1 MKDSLNKL
9 AYIIYKNN
17 LCGQALDYLV
27 DIKKALEEK
36 EKLEKALDKASDIIY
51 NLNHC
56 SNIDYPNCPF
66 RKDCADGKAKSCLAT
81 EEYWKKYLMEL

>member
-1 MKDSLNKL
+1 MEDDFKKL
-9 AYIIYKNN
+9 TDIIEENN
-17 LCGQALDYLV
+17 LFPQTAVYLV
-27 DIKKALEEK
+27 GIKIALEEK
-36 EKLEKALDKASDIIY
+36 EKLEQALDKASDIIY

-56 SNIDYPNCPF
+56 SNIDYPVCPF